1 MQQENSRLESLV
13 KLDDREKER
22 LIQECQRL
30 KETEQELRDE
40 VTRMKVTLENSNTNQ
55 NQEMIA

>member
-13 KLDDREKER
+13 KLDDREKDR
-22 LIQECQRL
+22 LTQECQRL